1 MNNLKSLRCSAK
13 ITQAAL
19 AREVR
24 VTQGAIAHYE
34 SGRRTP
40 RLRDCRRVV
49 RALERLGV
57 HCSLSDVFPDQ
68 AESSADHAQMM
79 PGDCQSEQ
87 PSKPAG
93 DPSSAKVP
101 Q

>member
-1 MNNLKSLRCSAK
+1 MNNLKSLRLSAK
-13 ITQAAL
+13 ITQGDL
-19 AREVR
+19 AKKMR

-40 RLRDCRRVV
+40 RLRDCQRVV
-49 RALERLGV
+49 RALVSLGV

-68 AESSADHAQMM
+68 NESSADHAQMM

-87 PSKPAG
+87 SSNPAG
-93 DPSSAKVP
+93 QASSAGVSA
-101 Q
+101 